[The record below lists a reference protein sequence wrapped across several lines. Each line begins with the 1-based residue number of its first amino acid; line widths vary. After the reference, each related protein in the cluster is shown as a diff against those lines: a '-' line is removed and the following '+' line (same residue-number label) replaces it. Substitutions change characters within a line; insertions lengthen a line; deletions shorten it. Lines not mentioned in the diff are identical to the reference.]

1 MYHTFVLWDGFFII
15 FSCKFASTVSLSVSI
30 AAQPLQGARFVV
42 ACDWTNFDVPLL
54 EEDRK
59 ASAFGV
65 LLTNQRNGMPYIYI
79 CWIWP
84 PPCNSGK

>member
-1 MYHTFVLWDGFFII
+1 M
-15 FSCKFASTVSLSVSI
+15 
-30 AAQPLQGARFVV
+30 V

-79 CWIWP
+79 YVGYGP
-84 PPCNSGK
+84 LPVTVESEG